1 MPYKSQIPILV
12 NYQATHDSVN
22 DKRFPLG
29 TDYSYNYSNNK
40 SCFLFIADTYSK
52 TAIGLKSFLKSFN
65 FSLKLEHTDL
75 DLIEGKKHS
84 VKSLGF
90 SYSFEVS
97 LPAVSVNDAR
107 VNATRLEMLDIMIKT
122 SNNTITTVS
131 IPNNLD
137 DVLNGE
143 AESPSFTPTNIPL
156 EERKLVLL
164 SNLINNGKYTN
175 KKSITTYDN
184 LEKYGLQCYIDK
196 LSYSAEVD
204 MGFFEYRNKLWPKVY
219 SLKIDLVVPTKVNDR
234 SLIKVFTD
242 EGGINPEE
250 INSGGTWPFGVK
262 TL

>member
-1 MPYKSQIPILV
+1 M
-12 NYQATHDSVN
+12 
-22 DKRFPLG
+22 
-29 TDYSYNYSNNK
+29 
-40 SCFLFIADTYSK
+40 
-52 TAIGLKSFLKSFN
+52 
-65 FSLKLEHTDL
+65 
-75 DLIEGKKHS
+75 
-84 VKSLGF
+84 
-90 SYSFEVS
+90 
-97 LPAVSVNDAR
+97 
-107 VNATRLEMLDIMIKT
+107 
-122 SNNTITTVS
+122 
-131 IPNNLD
+131 
-137 DVLNGE
+137 
-143 AESPSFTPTNIPL
+143 
-156 EERKLVLL
+156 L

-242 EGGINPEE
+242 EGRINPEE